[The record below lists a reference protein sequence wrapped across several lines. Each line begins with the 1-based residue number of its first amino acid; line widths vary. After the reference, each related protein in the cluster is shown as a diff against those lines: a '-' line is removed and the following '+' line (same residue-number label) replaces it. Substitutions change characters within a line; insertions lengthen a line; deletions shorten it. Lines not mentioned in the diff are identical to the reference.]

1 MIRELEL
8 HRKSSRTVEAYVY
21 AVQELATHFHRSPE
35 RVSVEEVRNFIHY
48 LVTERKLAYSTC
60 NQRLAGLK
68 FFYRQVLGRKD
79 FDLRVP
85 AKRCRRLPEPLS
97 REEVARLLQA
107 AEYNPKHRM
116 VLMTAYA
123 TGLRA
128 SELARLQVTD
138 IHSERML
145 VRVNQGKGRK
155 DRYTLLSPRL
165 LSELRD
171 YWKLYRPTRW
181 LFPGGRP
188 DRPLMMYA
196 VQEVFYKAKR
206 LARLTHGHGIHTL
219 RHSFASHLV
228 EAGLDL
234 PTLQRLLGHTSLVT
248 TATYLHVT
256 EKRLAGVASPLDLL
270 LLPQPTMR

>member
-1 MIRELEL
+1 LEL
-8 HRKSSRTVEAYVY
+8 QRKSSRTVEAYVY

-35 RVSVEEVRNFIHY
+35 RISVEEVRNFIHY

-68 FFYRQVLGRKD
+68 FFYRQVLGQKD

-128 SELARLQVTD
+128 SELAHLQVTD

-171 YWKLYRPTRW
+171 YWNLYRPTRW
-181 LFPGGRP
+181 LFPGRTP
-188 DRPLMMYA
+188 DRPLTMYA
-196 VQEVFYKAKR
+196 VQEVFYKAKK

-228 EAGLDL
+228 EAGVDL

-256 EKRLAGVASPLDLL
+256 EKRLSGVASPLDLL
-270 LLPQPTMR
+270 QLPEPTMG